1 MTPEVKVKITA
12 DGTGVDREVGK
23 VNKNLDGLKK
33 QSDVLSGSLA
43 KLGGVVAGA
52 FTVGALTN
60 FLRTATQAA
69 DQLDAMSQRLS
80 ASASGLQTLQIAASQ
95 AGGSTEALNNAISRM
110 SVSLG
115 DALAGTSKIAS
126 DALARLNLN
135 ARDLAGLKTDEAFRR
150 IAGALSETGN
160 SYERASI
167 AQAIFGKGAKD
178 LAEFFAVAPGQIS
191 ETEQALARAGAA
203 LDDIDVAKIGAM
215 NDDLAMQSQIVQNLG
230 IKFSANLSPA
240 IGVAADSFGNLLTN
254 MGGATEAGKGF
265 GVVMVTA
272 IKMVE
277 AGVYGLAAVFETLRA
292 TVAVILAAI
301 TNGVGNLIGIL
312 ASAAEIA
319 NLGIADNLRA
329 ASDAALLFGSS
340 LNSVSASAWENAKAA
355 GAAALQAGA
364 DVLNAAAIFD
374 EKSREFE
381 ARAAAAAARAGAVQ
395 GAATGIGA
403 GAATAGATTDRSGLL
418 TVSKESLGK
427 IDPQLDPEVLR
438 QTSINDT
445 LAAVQ
450 DAHNA
455 TMLGKIEAFE
465 QTKLGMLLTNADL
478 MQQIEFNKNAT
489 LGDAMSSLVGMAIQQ
504 GGALGKAGKALAI
517 AQTVWSTGQAI
528 MKAMAEV
535 PWPANIAAAA
545 NIAAMGVAQLSNIR
559 RTNVGSGGSIVSGR
573 GGGGSAAASPAL
585 SDNVGPTGQPL
596 EQQSAAQVHIHGN
609 IFSSSETADWIIEQI
624 RSAVDSRDVVF
635 VSSTSRQAMELR
647 G

>member
-60 FLRTATQAA
+60 FLRTAVQAA

-319 NLGIADNLRA
+319 NLGVADNLRA

-364 DVLNAAAIFD
+364 DVLNAAMIFD

-381 ARAAAAAARAGAVQ
+381 ARAAAAAARATAAQ
-395 GAATGIGA
+395 GAAVGVGIGA
-403 GAATAGATTDRSGLL
+403 AAGAGADRSGQL

-445 LAAVQ
+445 LQAVQ

-545 NIAAMGVAQLSNIR
+545 NIAAMGVAQLANIK
-559 RTNVGSGGSIVSGR
+559 RTNIGGAGSITAGR
-573 GGGGSAAASPAL
+573 GGGASAAASPAL
-585 SDNVGPTGQPL
+585 SDNVGPQGQPL
-596 EQQSAAQVHIHGN
+596 EQQTAVQIIVNGSLFAAQ
-609 IFSSSETADWIIEQI
+609 ETVDWLAEKLGE
-624 RSAVDSRDVVF
+624 AVSSRDMVF
-635 VSSTSRQAMELR
+635 ISNTSRQAMELR